1 MPLNLEGDEAED
13 ENPEEHSAE
22 IQQDTDSGVVKFG
35 VIWMA
40 REEILENVMGALNG
54 VVEIPRKWTGLQPL
68 IST

>member
-1 MPLNLEGDEAED
+1 MILDM
-13 ENPEEHSAE
+13 NPG
-22 IQQDTDSGVVKFG
+22 GVVKVG

>member
-1 MPLNLEGDEAED
+1 MILDM
-13 ENPEEHSAE
+13 NPG
-22 IQQDTDSGVVKFG
+22 GVVKVG

-54 VVEIPRKWTGLQPL
+54 VAEIPRKWTGLQPL